1 MSLLDDVQFMD
12 KYDREEAWVKLKNR
26 LLINAKIELY
36 KCFKE
41 GDDPALSNTLVKE
54 DRSSLF
60 IK

>member
-26 LLINAKIELY
+26 LLINDKIELY

-41 GDDPALSNTLVKE
+41 GDDPIYL
-54 DRSSLF
+54 
-60 IK
+60 IH